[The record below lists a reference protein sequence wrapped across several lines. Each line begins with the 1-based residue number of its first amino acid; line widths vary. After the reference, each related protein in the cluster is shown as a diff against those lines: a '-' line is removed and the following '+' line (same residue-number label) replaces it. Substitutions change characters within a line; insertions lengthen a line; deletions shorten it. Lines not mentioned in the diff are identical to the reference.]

1 MRGGGWSK
9 DTHNCTFIKPN
20 HLHVFFFSI
29 RALLLCFATDPK
41 MAKCTESINVI
52 TNYPLR
58 MWQSQ
63 FNTLSLLTVQKQ
75 IQYHCGHKVQDSE
88 NITKLLEAIAAM
100 MEEK

>member
-1 MRGGGWSK
+1 MGQGHSQLYIYKRQSSTWFLFQLELCCS
-9 DTHNCTFIKPN
+9 
-20 HLHVFFFSI
+20 
-29 RALLLCFATDPK
+29 ALLLIPK
-41 MAKCTESINVI
+41 WPNALSESINVI

-58 MWQSQ
+58 MWQGQ
-63 FNTLSLLTVQKQ
+63 FNTLSLLTVQKL

>member
-1 MRGGGWSK
+1 MFS
-9 DTHNCTFIKPN
+9 
-20 HLHVFFFSI
+20 FSI

-41 MAKCTESINVI
+41 MAKCTLWVYKRNYELPIKNV
-52 TNYPLR
+52 
-58 MWQSQ
+58 WQGQ
-63 FNTLSLLTVQKQ
+63 FNILSLLTVQKQ